1 MCIIVYK
8 PYKTKMPEYKT
19 LKHCWDNNDDGA
31 GYMYPDGKQVIIKK
45 GFMDFDKFYNSLK
58 EDYKKMGR
66 FTPFVLHFRIS
77 TQAGVNEECTHPF
90 PLSRNMD
97 DLRKT
102 RTKSDIGIAHNGII
116 SLTKSY
122 YNVTVTYSD
131 TMKFITDYASLLIKD
146 KEFYKDEDLTTLIDR
161 LVGGRLA
168 IMDYEGHT
176 TLIGDFVEENGI
188 FYSNNTYKEDR
199 VRKTKTNTTTTTKTT
214 TTPSYYR
221 SSSTWY
227 PSNGN
232 GQAPTE
238 KKEEEKKEEKKE
250 IISALNRPETKEKEK
265 DDILKIVESVNN
277 ARKDNIQ
284 ISSAPNQAELI
295 KLPSVT
301 RKKILDSWYLKHQV
315 DMLNFD
321 FKEDSCPRYYEGDR
335 AYCGWCLNYKNCK
348 LRKGENKDELEY

>member
-8 PYKTKMPEYKT
+8 PYQKKMPEYKT

-45 GFMDFDKFYNSLK
+45 GFMDFEKFYNSLK

-146 KEFYKDEDLTTLIDR
+146 KDFYKDEDITTLIDR

-176 TLIGDFVEENGI
+176 TLIGDFIEDSGI
-188 FYSNNTYKEDR
+188 YYSNNTYKEDR
-199 VRKTKTNTTTTTKTT
+199 VRRSKTTTKTTTT

-221 SSSTWY
+221 SGTTWHTSN
-227 PSNGN
+227 SNGK
-232 GQAPTE
+232 APTE
-238 KKEEEKKEEKKE
+238 KKEEKKEDK
-250 IISALNRPETKEKEK
+250 IQ
-265 DDILKIVESVNN
+265 KIVDEINSSVSKTTPPDM
-277 ARKDNIQ
+277 A
-284 ISSAPNQAELI
+284 SLV
-295 KLPSVT
+295 KLPPT
-301 RKKILDSWYLKHQV
+301 KKAKVLDNWYTKKMRTQ
-315 DMLNFD
+315 FE
-321 FKEDSCPRYYEGDR
+321 FEFTEDSCPKYYEGEDS
-335 AYCGWCLNYKNCK
+335 YCMYCDSYDICK
-348 LRKGENKDELEY
+348 LRKRSLDNELEY